1 MSPATSSLNA
11 EHALREPSAQYQPQ
25 CIPSYGAR
33 NGTVPRL
40 AAHFSSG
47 GSFPEVHVAQF
58 PPGLDLAL
66 LNALDAPDAVLECA
80 PDNVAESHDTQ
91 ALTKH
96 SKHTTFLPTPHAV
109 CARPTIDD
117 TSAALIKTRASILG
131 KIAKKDMH
139 LKVHAKAQPEFVKYT
154 PSMRRGDT
162 TSEASH
168 RVIKLH
174 EVQSDPLDPPK
185 FRHKKVPRGPG
196 SPPAPIMHSPP
207 RSTNAKEQVDW
218 KVPPSISNWKNPKG
232 YTIPLDKRLAADGRG
247 LQDVHIN
254 DNFAKLSEALYLA
267 EEKAREAVETRARL
281 QHELL
286 NKQKQLKEEDLKYLA
301 RQARDERPGDE
312 TLSKGVSVGLDALV
326 NIHSIENKRREA
338 ETERRRRD
346 EIRDARRRERESER
360 RIESCMLTSVQANTN
375 HSEKKSKISRDRER
389 DVGEQIALGQ
399 SKVPSSGE
407 RIALFDQRLFDQTSA
422 AVSTCIQ
429 EGVAGV
435 RKVT

>member
-109 CARPTIDD
+109 SSSLVSSFLFEMLRYSCMQVCARPTIDD

-185 FRHKKVPRGPG
+185 FRHKKVTLQTVFEQELVLPLFYYKVPRGPG

-218 KVPPSISNWKNPKG
+218 KVPPSISNWKVNFFCTRICIVGIYIHISQNPKG

-254 DNFAKLSEALYLA
+254 DNFAKLSEVLIPGCRGRVHNHNLYLFS
-267 EEKAREAVETRARL
+267 
-281 QHELL
+281 Q
-286 NKQKQLKEEDLKYLA
+286 
-301 RQARDERPGDE
+301 
-312 TLSKGVSVGLDALV
+312 
-326 NIHSIENKRREA
+326 RRK
-338 ETERRRRD
+338 
-346 EIRDARRRERESER
+346 
-360 RIESCMLTSVQANTN
+360 N
-375 HSEKKSKISRDRER
+375 
-389 DVGEQIALGQ
+389 
-399 SKVPSSGE
+399 
-407 RIALFDQRLFDQTSA
+407 
-422 AVSTCIQ
+422 
-429 EGVAGV
+429 
-435 RKVT
+435 